1 MDKQND
7 SKVSKAKVGIRIV
20 TLSTVSDSELDRLM
34 TIWLNANLEAHDFVA
49 PEYWRG
55 AAPAVREALPAATL
69 TVAIVD
75 GTIAGFVGVQV
86 AYVAGLFVD
95 KRYRNHGLGGRIMR
109 ALQAEH
115 PQLTLDVYERN
126 VGAVR
131 FYERAGFTIAAKSLD
146 AATQQVDYQMHWQA

>member
-7 SKVSKAKVGIRIV
+7 TNTSKIQTDIRV
-20 TLSTVSDSELDRLM
+20 ATLSTLTDELLDRLM

-75 GTIAGFVGVQV
+75 GTVAGFAGVQD

-131 FYERAGFTIAAKSLD
+131 FYERAGFTIAAKTLD
-146 AATQQVDYQMHWQA
+146 ADTQQVDYQMHWQA